1 MIDISINKKLRS
13 NSGNMNLDVDFDISN
28 GELLTLYGKSGAG
41 KTTILKIIAGLLKPD
56 GGRIVVNGKTWF
68 DDKKRIDLPTQKRNL
83 GFVFQEYSLFPNM
96 SVKENLT
103 FALTKGQDKKIVSDL
118 IEIID
123 LGDLQNRN
131 PNTLSGGQKQR
142 VSLARTLVQRPELLL
157 LDEPLSALDDEM
169 RIRLQQYILRVHH
182 EFNLTTI
189 LISHDVS
196 EIIKMADCLMEL
208 DHGKIVNMGK
218 PKELFIQSAKNDGIE
233 FSGEI
238 ISIETRNSDAKVTVL
253 IGRDL
258 MHITIDLELA
268 SKLMLGEKII
278 ISSERFDPVI
288 KKIN

>member
-1 MIDISINKKLRS
+1 MIDISIHKKLQS
-13 NSGNMNLDVDFDISN
+13 NSGSMNLDVNFNISN

-56 GGRIVVNGKTWF
+56 KGSIVVNGKIWF
-68 DDKKRIDLPTQKRNL
+68 DKKKRIDLRTQKRNL
-83 GFVFQEYSLFPNM
+83 GFVFQDYSLFPNM

-118 IEIID
+118 MEIVD
-123 LGDLQNRN
+123 LGDLQSRS

-142 VSLARTLVQRPELLL
+142 VALARTLVQRPEILL

-169 RIRLQQYILRVHH
+169 RIRLQQYILKVHN
-182 EFNLTTI
+182 EFKLTTI

-196 EIIKMADCLMEL
+196 EIIKMSGYLMEL
-208 DHGKIVNMGK
+208 DHGKIVSKGT
-218 PKELFIQSAKNDGIE
+218 PKDMFMHSEMKDG
-233 FSGEI
+233 FVLSGEI
-238 ISIETRNSDAKVTVL
+238 ISVEIVDSEAKVTVL

-258 MHITIDLELA
+258 ICVPLDLDKASEL
-268 SKLMLGEKII
+268 KLGEKII

-288 KKIN
+288 KKIK